1 MSMTGSSR
9 LDPCPA
15 LLCCPGKRSAKLL
28 SDIHRCLRLQEHW
41 TQHNTSFKSNLFYL
55 SEEQWKLWFSF
66 KAELIQKLSWHPEGE
81 VPVPMLST
89 ALQPLSFLYEGQCH
103 ARDSGSAQEGGRKE
117 WPGQEG
123 VSLCWSRGVQEKER
137 LSHGL
142 CSNDYSC
149 FI

>member
-28 SDIHRCLRLQEHW
+28 ADIHRCLRLQEHW

-55 SEEQWKLWFSF
+55 SEERWKLWFSF

-89 ALQPLSFLYEGQCH
+89 VLQPLSFLYEGQCH
-103 ARDSGSAQEGGRKE
+103 ARDTLGVHRREAERN
-117 WPGQEG
+117 GQDK
-123 VSLCWSRGVQEKER
+123 KER
-137 LSHGL
+137 ACAGL
-142 CSNDYSC
+142 EVCRKRRG
-149 FI
+149 